1 MEWVMGRYLTP
12 DTVLT
17 DRRQVGHEINSS
29 SVALYIL
36 HCCTNRTNYMILTMI
51 YTYISVLFLKVSVTT
66 DLKRPSTLICWHRPL
81 LRWQEVVHEVQW
93 HKSPSP
99 KLFWP
104 LFCMFVPDT
113 TQYWHQ
119 NRSNFTSLLASQNV
133 WNTGTNAEA
142 WYLAQFIISVG
153 SSNHTWSVN
162 WVSVPVASIHQ
173 TEQPDSMWTS
183 LTSNHNIGPGL
194 SRKLFGFLSGNGA
207 TWCTVSCSQA

>member
-1 MEWVMGRYLTP
+1 MLTP
-12 DTVLT
+12 
-17 DRRQVGHEINSS
+17 
-29 SVALYIL
+29 SVAQV
-36 HCCTNRTNYMILTMI
+36 TGSRAWSTMGQ
-51 YTYISVLFLKVSVTT
+51 ISVTQIILAAFLHVCT
-66 DLKRPSTLICWHRPL
+66 RY
-81 LRWQEVVHEVQW
+81 
-93 HKSPSP
+93 
-99 KLFWP
+99 
-104 LFCMFVPDT
+104 
-113 TQYWHQ
+113 YWHQ